1 LEPNCAGIEDV
12 ARGLQ
17 VEHPKN
23 PLDIELKSIKLKD
36 RKLKTKRREK
46 KVNKRVMSE
55 YIKITSKPKGRL
67 LKLCL
72 IAMDLLEE
80 NKSLADKVEP
90 LVDKVEQLTDE
101 LEEQFTAIRKEIEQI
116 EQSRVLTEE
125 EEEGYISQIT
135 KIVEGA
141 KPKIDELEKLIKELE
156 S

>member
-1 LEPNCAGIEDV
+1 
-12 ARGLQ
+12 
-17 VEHPKN
+17 
-23 PLDIELKSIKLKD
+23 
-36 RKLKTKRREK
+36 
-46 KVNKRVMSE
+46 
-55 YIKITSKPKGRL
+55 
-67 LKLCL
+67 
-72 IAMDLLEE
+72 MDLLEE